1 MLSFGWG
8 CTRSRFQTWS
18 TWCFTPLAVQVPH
31 SHHRF
36 IYKDPAKE
44 AEKCVKP
51 LISETENHSCGISI
65 GLQDSSKW
73 DLSLLSSKSIS
84 QKTIPF
90 KKINNTAFCQCS
102 FSKGLNKQTVLAT
115 PTLCHHPEILK
126 ERGFFSPYKPLDIS
140 PSLCRACLSTICSS
154 RKTYGQTSY

>member
-8 CTRSRFQTWS
+8 GTKSRFQTWRM
-18 TWCFTPLAVQVPH
+18 WCFTPLAMQVAH
-31 SHHRF
+31 SHHGF
-36 IYKDPAKE
+36 IHKDPAKE
-44 AEKCVKP
+44 VEKCVKL
-51 LISETENHSCGISI
+51 LISGMGNHSSGISV

-84 QKTIPF
+84 QKTTPLE
-90 KKINNTAFCQCS
+90 KINNTAFCQCS
-102 FSKGLNKQTVLAT
+102 FSKGLDKQTVLVT
-115 PTLCHHPEILK
+115 PTLCHHQEILK
-126 ERGFFSPYKPLDIS
+126 ECGFFSPYKPLDIS